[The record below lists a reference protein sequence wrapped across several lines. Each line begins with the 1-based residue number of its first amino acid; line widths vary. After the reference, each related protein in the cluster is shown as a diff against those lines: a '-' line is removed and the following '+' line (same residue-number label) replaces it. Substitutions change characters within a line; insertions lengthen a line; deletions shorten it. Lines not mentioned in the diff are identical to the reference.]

1 VTRIVRQEFDAELLE
16 LKKKILTM
24 GGLVEAM
31 IADSLTALTTRDSQ
45 LAEDVQKRDRQ
56 VDRMEMEADDLS
68 VRIIAL
74 RQPAAGDLRLII
86 AALKVTTDLERM
98 GDLSVNIA
106 ERVVELNTEPQLKP
120 YIDLPIMVEK
130 VRTMTRDA
138 LDSFVTGDVE
148 QARRVLA
155 ADNEVD
161 ALNVQ
166 VFRELLT
173 DDCQINPGTMKA
185 FGGLRK
191 STGAWAVNVILTR
204 DEEGDPDE
212 TAIRWFLSEDEA
224 KRALDAAGGA

>member
-1 VTRIVRQEFDAELLE
+1 MTRVVRQEFDAELLE

-45 LAEDVQKRDRQ
+45 LAEDVQRRDHE
-56 VDRMEMEADDLS
+56 VDLMEMESDDLS

-74 RQPAAGDLRLII
+74 RQPAAGDLRLIV

-120 YIDLPIMVEK
+120 YIDLPVMVEK
-130 VRTMTRDA
+130 VRTMIRDA

-173 DDCQINPGTMKA
+173 YMLEDAKTISRATRLIFISKYLERLADHAT
-185 FGGLRK
+185 
-191 STGAWAVNVILTR
+191 NVAEEVIFAIEGR
-204 DEEGDPDE
+204 DVRHRNVD
-212 TAIRWFLSEDEA
+212 
-224 KRALDAAGGA
+224 

>member
-1 VTRIVRQEFDAELLE
+1 MTRVVRQEFDAELLE

-31 IADSLTALTTRDSQ
+31 IADSLAALTTRDSQ
-45 LAEDVQKRDRQ
+45 LAEEVQRRDRE
-56 VDRMEMEADDLS
+56 VDRMEMESDDLA

-106 ERVVELNTEPQLKP
+106 ERVVELNAEPQLKP
-120 YIDLPIMVEK
+120 YIDLPVMAEK
-130 VRTMTRDA
+130 VRAMTRDA
-138 LDSFVTGDVE
+138 LDSFVTGDVV
-148 QARRVLA
+148 QARRVLV

-173 DDCQINPGTMKA
+173 YMLEDAHTISRATRIIFISKYLERLADHAT
-185 FGGLRK
+185 
-191 STGAWAVNVILTR
+191 NVA
-204 DEEGDPDE
+204 EEV
-212 TAIRWFLSEDEA
+212 I
-224 KRALDAAGGA
+224 

>member
-1 VTRIVRQEFDAELLE
+1 MTRVVRQEFDAELLE

-45 LAEDVQKRDRQ
+45 LAEDVQRRDHE
-56 VDRMEMEADDLS
+56 VDLMEMESDDLS

-74 RQPAAGDLRLII
+74 RQPAAGDLRLIV

-120 YIDLPIMVEK
+120 YIDLPVMVEK
-130 VRTMTRDA
+130 VRTMIRDA

-173 DDCQINPGTMKA
+173 YMLEDAKTISRATRLIFISKYLERLADHATNVAEEVIFAIEGRDVRHRN
-185 FGGLRK
+185 
-191 STGAWAVNVILTR
+191 VN
-204 DEEGDPDE
+204 
-212 TAIRWFLSEDEA
+212 
-224 KRALDAAGGA
+224 

>member
-1 VTRIVRQEFDAELLE
+1 MTRVVRQEFDAELLE

-31 IADSLTALTTRDSQ
+31 IADSLAALTTRDSQ
-45 LAEDVQKRDRQ
+45 LAEEVQRRDRE
-56 VDRMEMEADDLS
+56 VDRMEMESDDLA

-106 ERVVELNTEPQLKP
+106 ERVVELNAEPQLKP
-120 YIDLPIMVEK
+120 YIDLPVMAEK
-130 VRTMTRDA
+130 VRAMTRD
-138 LDSFVTGDVE
+138 VV
-148 QARRVLA
+148 QARRVLV

-173 DDCQINPGTMKA
+173 YMLEDAHTISRATRIIFISKYLERLADHAT
-185 FGGLRK
+185 
-191 STGAWAVNVILTR
+191 NVAEEVIFAIEGR
-204 DEEGDPDE
+204 DV
-212 TAIRWFLSEDEA
+212 RHRNMS
-224 KRALDAAGGA
+224 

>member
-130 VRTMTRDA
+130 VRAMTRDA

-155 ADNEVD
+155 ADNAVD

-173 DDCQINPGTMKA
+173 YMLEDAKTISRATRLIFISKYLERLADHAT
-185 FGGLRK
+185 
-191 STGAWAVNVILTR
+191 NVAEEVIFAIEGR
-204 DEEGDPDE
+204 DVRHGN
-212 TAIRWFLSEDEA
+212 I
-224 KRALDAAGGA
+224 G

>member
-1 VTRIVRQEFDAELLE
+1 MTRVVRQEFDAELLE

-31 IADSLTALTTRDSQ
+31 IADSLAALTTRDSQ
-45 LAEDVQKRDRQ
+45 LAEEVQRRDRE
-56 VDRMEMEADDLS
+56 VDRMEMESDDLA

-106 ERVVELNTEPQLKP
+106 ERVVELNAEPQLKP
-120 YIDLPIMVEK
+120 YIDLPVMAEK
-130 VRTMTRDA
+130 VRAMTRDA
-138 LDSFVTGDVE
+138 LDSFVTGDVV
-148 QARRVLA
+148 QARRVLV

-173 DDCQINPGTMKA
+173 YMLEDAHTISRATRIIFISKYLERLADHAT
-185 FGGLRK
+185 
-191 STGAWAVNVILTR
+191 NVAEEVIFAIEGR
-204 DEEGDPDE
+204 DV
-212 TAIRWFLSEDEA
+212 RHRNMS
-224 KRALDAAGGA
+224 

>member
-31 IADSLTALTTRDSQ
+31 IADSLTALTTRDSE

-120 YIDLPIMVEK
+120 YIDLPVMVEK
-130 VRTMTRDA
+130 VRAMTRDA

-161 ALNVQ
+161 GLNVQ

-173 DDCQINPGTMKA
+173 YMLEDARTISRATRLIFISKYLERLADHAT
-185 FGGLRK
+185 
-191 STGAWAVNVILTR
+191 NVAEEVIFAIEGR
-204 DEEGDPDE
+204 DVRHGN
-212 TAIRWFLSEDEA
+212 I
-224 KRALDAAGGA
+224 G

>member
-1 VTRIVRQEFDAELLE
+1 VTRVVRQEFDSELLE

-45 LAEDVQKRDRQ
+45 LAEEVQKRDRQ

-98 GDLSVNIA
+98 GDLAVNIT

-130 VRTMTRDA
+130 VRAMIREA

-155 ADNEVD
+155 SDNEVD

-173 DDCQINPGTMKA
+173 YMLEDAKTISRATRLIFISKYLERLADHAT
-185 FGGLRK
+185 
-191 STGAWAVNVILTR
+191 NVAEEVIFAIEGR
-204 DEEGDPDE
+204 DVRHGN
-212 TAIRWFLSEDEA
+212 
-224 KRALDAAGGA
+224 LD